1 MKRGRCAQQHQCHV
15 ARLKSDLGK
24 ETRTD
29 YDSEADLA
37 GAQAPMNSVLV
48 VDDND
53 LVRKLIVAILEDAG
67 ITVLEAAS
75 GPEAIGHV
83 TNERNAIGCVLQDL
97 SMPQMPGEEI
107 VAELLKIDP
116 TLAIVIL
123 SVDDPAYSAS
133 KLSGLDIAGYIQKPF
148 DTVALVSKVRG
159 LIE

>member
-1 MKRGRCAQQHQCHV
+1 
-15 ARLKSDLGK
+15 
-24 ETRTD
+24 
-29 YDSEADLA
+29 
-37 GAQAPMNSVLV
+37 MNSVLV

-83 TNERNAIGCVLQDL
+83 TNDGNAIRCVLQDL